1 VALRDDKLEPATST
15 EALHRELETRQ
26 GVRLEPV
33 SGGARLR
40 AGRIDAWQAAW
51 GLPRPSVVAIAAGSV
66 VSFTTSE
73 GIDEARL
80 AEVALAGIG
89 ERRAEGLGEVVF
101 QHPLADV
108 ERHWDGVPFRRPPAD
123 KEDGSTPNG
132 PIAPADERFL
142 RVVEREL
149 WRDRIRTLAV
159 TRAADSRF
167 RQDILGWRDD
177 LAGSQRGA
185 LREVVRRS
193 PAPGPDSPASAW
205 LRRLEEVEA
214 RAEKWRRTGGPD
226 ALKVLERLFTGP
238 EEVWHLLFDG
248 GAPATPHEGELRTE
262 LWQEAVTLLIDECA
276 RRHGGDRRG

>member
-1 VALRDDKLEPATST
+1 MLEPATST
-15 EALHRELETRQ
+15 EALHRELATRL

-33 SGGARLR
+33 PGGALLR

-51 GLPRPSVVAIAAGSV
+51 GLPRPSVAAIAAGSV

-89 ERRAEGLGEVVF
+89 ERRAEGMGEIAF

-108 ERHWDGVPFRRPPAD
+108 ERHWDGVPFRRPLSEPSNDPAP
-123 KEDGSTPNG
+123 SVP
-132 PIAPADERFL
+132 PPSPADERFL
-142 RVVEREL
+142 RVVEREH
-149 WRDRIRTLAV
+149 WRDRVRTLAV

-167 RQDILGWRDD
+167 RQEILGWPDD
-177 LAGSQRGA
+177 LPGSQRGA

-193 PAPGPDSPASAW
+193 LASGPDSPASAW
-205 LRRLEEVEA
+205 LRRLEDVEE
-214 RAEKWRRTGGPD
+214 RAGKWRRKDGPD
-226 ALKVLERLFTGP
+226 ALRVLGRLFIEP
-238 EEVWHLLFDG
+238 NEVWHLLFDG
-248 GAPATPHEGELRTE
+248 GTPATPHDDELQTE
-262 LWQEAVTLLIDECA
+262 LWQEAVTLLVDECA